1 METKGVATV
10 QVVARLAVV
19 LCTVLVLAGCGTSS
33 AKVEAP
39 PPPKSTFAGSE
50 LTPPRNAPPISLH
63 DARGRPVTLAAQ
75 RGRYVLVT
83 FLYTHCPDVCP
94 LIAEN
99 LNAALRRLGAERSR
113 VRVLAVSVDPKGD
126 APAAIRAYERRLH
139 LLPQFRYLRGSPT
152 ALHTVWNA
160 WHVQAVRSSPDVVD
174 HVAYTA
180 LVDPKGSERVLY
192 DSSVRATQV
201 LHDLRVLM
209 RTSA

>member
-1 METKGVATV
+1 
-10 QVVARLAVV
+10 VARLAVV
-19 LCTVLVLAGCGTSS
+19 LGAVLVLAGCGTSS
-33 AKVEAP
+33 AKVESP
-39 PPPKSTFAGSE
+39 SPPKTTFAGAE
-50 LTPPRNAPPISLH
+50 LTPPRKAPPISLH
-63 DARGRPVTLAAQ
+63 DAHGRPVTLALQ
-75 RGRYVLVT
+75 RGHYVLVT

-99 LNAALRRLGAERSR
+99 LNAALRRLGPDRSR

-126 APAAIRAYERRLH
+126 TAAAVRAYERRMH
-139 LLPQFRYLRGSPT
+139 LLPEFRYLIGSP
-152 ALHTVWNA
+152 AGLRTVWNA
-160 WHVQAVRSSPDVVD
+160 WHVQAVQSSPDVVD

-192 DSSVRATQV
+192 GSSVRATQV